1 MIQKADVIEFFDKCA
16 PEWDA
21 GMVRNEAVINKI
33 LDNAGVGRH
42 SRVLDVACGTGVLI
56 PDYLLRGVESV
67 TAIDISP
74 QMIKISKDKFANKEN
89 VSFICADVMEYDI
102 GNNYDVIMIYN
113 AFPHFAEPD
122 KLIERLA
129 LCLSPNGRIT
139 VAHGMS
145 RDRIDAHHMQN
156 ASKVSNGLMEADK
169 LADIFRK
176 YTDVLKVISD
186 DTMYQVVGRKSLE

>member
-1 MIQKADVIEFFDKCA
+1 MIQKAEVIEFFDKCA

-56 PDYLLRGVESV
+56 PDYLSRGVESV

-74 QMIKISKDKFANKEN
+74 QMIRISKDKFANKEN